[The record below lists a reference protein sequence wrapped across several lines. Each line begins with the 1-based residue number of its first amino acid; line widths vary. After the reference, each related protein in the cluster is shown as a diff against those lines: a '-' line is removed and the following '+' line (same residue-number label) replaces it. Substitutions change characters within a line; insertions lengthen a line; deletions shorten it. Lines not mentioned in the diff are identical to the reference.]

1 MYLTSD
7 YDNMYYEMDFRP
19 EIRYVTYLQD
29 KRVSTYEQYEEPPKH
44 IVFEIPIK
52 NETLKYKGRVF

>member
-1 MYLTSD
+1 
-7 YDNMYYEMDFRP
+7 MYYEMDFRP

-52 NETLKYKGRVF
+52 NETLKHKGRVF